1 MTWTQ
6 KTRIGLHAKIAQ
18 EVWEE
23 ADEETKEA
31 VHTKRAGIIAD
42 KQKQSSTATHGA
54 EEFHKLVLVSSTF
67 QLSTS
72 STTHHGHSSPVQLH
86 VHDIFFLSSKKWL
99 KKRAGPSQY

>member
-1 MTWTQ
+1 LSLFGKEEIDCCVESTLKAEGTTWMQ
-6 KTRIGLHAKIAQ
+6 KTRIGLHAKIAK

-42 KQKQSSTATHGA
+42 KQKQSSAATRGA

-72 STTHHGHSSPVQLH
+72 STTHHGHGSPVQ
-86 VHDIFFLSSKKWL
+86 
-99 KKRAGPSQY
+99 